1 MHGDG
6 DGEVVWFLK
15 CHLPLRI
22 NLAKRNLRPSKVFS
36 IPRTNTSMGYW
47 KVNQH
52 PHPLWHPPKPK
63 PEPEPQTQPQP
74 QPDAKLKV
82 WLGMFGPARD
92 GRKKFYFYFTF
103 FLRDSFQ
110 FIIHSC
116 GPAGSTL

>member
-1 MHGDG
+1 
-6 DGEVVWFLK
+6 
-15 CHLPLRI
+15 
-22 NLAKRNLRPSKVFS
+22 
-36 IPRTNTSMGYW
+36 MGYW